1 MKHFEITAF
10 PRPLFDIERQH
21 PDLVSNEL
29 DEDRKYRTPEN
40 WEVNDG
46 TKTGPNEGIKGLA
59 EKKDTPKFQDKPTAA
74 IDNATLAKM
83 TLGTQEERDMAQ
95 RRMDIATAEDAG
107 WPPVAIESDVGNTE
121 WWSGI
126 EAPTR
131 VA

>member
-10 PRPLFDIERQH
+10 PRSLFNIENPH
-21 PDLVSNEL
+21 GLVSNKL
-29 DEDRKYRTPEN
+29 DEDRRYRTPEK

-46 TKTGPNEGIKGLA
+46 TRTGPNEGIKSLA

-83 TLGTQEERDMAQ
+83 TLGTQKERDMAQ

-107 WPPVAIESDVGNTE
+107 WPPVARESDVGDSE
-121 WWSGI
+121 WWRSM
-126 EAPTR
+126 EARTS